1 MTMNV
6 LGYAAPSAKAELT
19 PYQFERRDIR
29 ADDVVIEI
37 LYCGICHSDVHHV
50 NNDWG
55 GTTYP
60 IVPGHEIIGRVVNV
74 GPDVTRFKPGDHV
87 GVGCM
92 VDSCQHCAA
101 CQQGLE
107 QYCEEGPTLTFDN
120 LDRHDQMRTFGGYS
134 EKIIV
139 REKFVLRIPE
149 GLDLKGAGPLL
160 CAGITSWSPLRHW
173 RVREGTNVGVVG
185 LGGLGHMMLKLAKAL
200 GANVTLFS
208 RSPGKEQDAH
218 RLGADNVVISTDANQ
233 MAAVNNKFDLIIDTV
248 PYTHDINPYM
258 PSLAINGTLVIV
270 GFLGNLEPTLNTVP
284 LIMGRK
290 SVAGSVIGGI
300 AETQELLDFCGEHE
314 ITADVEVI
322 KVQDVN
328 EAYKRML
335 KSDVKYR
342 FVIDMASLK
351 S

>member
-1 MTMNV
+1 MNV
-6 LGYAAPSAKAELT
+6 LGYAAPSAKAELA

-248 PYTHDINPYM
+248 PYAHDINPYM